1 MSEILPYKG
10 IFPKIHPSVYI
21 APGTV
26 IIGDVEIGE
35 NSSVWP
41 NCVIRGDV
49 APIRIGCNSN
59 VQDGSVIHVS
69 RNGGEAIIGDHVT
82 VGHMVL
88 LHACKISNKAFVGM
102 GSVIMDGVVLES
114 ASYVAAGSLVT
125 SNKILR
131 AHELWAGHPA
141 KFMRLLTPSEVYEIN
156 ASAERYVQLAQ
167 EYTSR
172 T

>member
-1 MSEILPYKG
+1 
-10 IFPKIHPSVYI
+10 
-21 APGTV
+21 
-26 IIGDVEIGE
+26 
-35 NSSVWP
+35 
-41 NCVIRGDV
+41 
-49 APIRIGCNSN
+49 
-59 VQDGSVIHVS
+59 
-69 RNGGEAIIGDHVT
+69 
-82 VGHMVL
+82 
-88 LHACKISNKAFVGM
+88 M